1 MWARWAHASP
11 GSHRNRK
18 VCSILK
24 AFLQEP
30 QETHRKCERESWK
43 SFSRGAGGR
52 RCSLWQREPR
62 SIPRP
67 TALLT
72 EQRPLCAGGRAR
84 AWGASGR
91 RWVPPGWGAEP
102 RPLLN
107 TCPSASPVKQK
118 RHVAGAGGGGGEG
131 NGMVTA
137 GTAQR
142 WEPMRRHRNTSK
154 QGAREPGEG
163 GERDTCGRATFPP
176 GPRRSL
182 ENGRERAW
190 RLNSKSQGRRAC
202 LGLRVREC
210 PPCPTPANGLTNGK

>member
-107 TCPSASPVKQK
+107 CPSASPVKQK
-118 RHVAGAGGGGGEG
+118 SHVAGAGGGRGGQRNG
-131 NGMVTA
+131 N
-137 GTAQR
+137 
-142 WEPMRRHRNTSK
+142 RRHCAAVGTHAPAPQHIK
-154 QGAREPGEG
+154 ARSARARGRRGTRHLREG
-163 GERDTCGRATFPP
+163 DVSSRPPVKSGEREGT
-176 GPRRSL
+176 
-182 ENGRERAW
+182 
-190 RLNSKSQGRRAC
+190 
-202 LGLRVREC
+202 RVK
-210 PPCPTPANGLTNGK
+210 AKF